1 MKTTKTETAIEAVL
15 NYFEENPDTF
25 ADCMDDMD
33 SWNGYLGDDRYY
45 GMDEFDD
52 LNDNR
57 SPLEL
62 ISSINFSKFNPND
75 NYFRFDIYG
84 FESDDER
91 DYSDYLSPSTVRDM
105 LDIRSHLWAIDNDA
119 DLCELFDALE
129 TAIADDE
136 ADDPA
141 A

>member
-1 MKTTKTETAIEAVL
+1 MKTTKTEAAIEAIL
-15 NYFEENPDTF
+15 NYFEENPDAF
-25 ADCMDDMD
+25 ADCMEDMD

-45 GMDEFDD
+45 GMDEFDE

-62 ISSINFSKFNPND
+62 ISSINFSNFNPND

-84 FESDDER
+84 IESDDER